1 MKKQETPK
9 RQSGARG
16 SIPTP
21 TQRREQMASAK
32 IPASLASLIKSLKE
46 DGGYDM
52 KKSFI
57 CDAFAMWARAV
68 EQYDTITA
76 DEQATLQAIS
86 EYSELIDELSKVEL

>member
-1 MKKQETPK
+1 MKKQET
-9 RQSGARG
+9 SARG
-16 SIPTP
+16 VRGAIPTP
-21 TQRREQMASAK
+21 TQRREQMVSAK

>member
-1 MKKQETPK
+1 MKKQETST
-9 RQSGARG
+9 RGVRGA
-16 SIPTP
+16 IPTP
-21 TQRREQMASAK
+21 TPRREQMASAK

-52 KKSFI
+52 KKSFL

-76 DEQATLQAIS
+76 DEQATLQALS